1 MSWDTTSAG
10 TRTSWPGAVS
20 TDRGGPREPRA
31 VFAFPLAVNLFI
43 PVDIR
48 RMKKLLSL
56 VLGLALVATAAAQNA
71 PKASTLVTQMESCEA
86 IIREFQG
93 NSKLAIP
100 ERVLRD
106 AKAIIIINQF
116 QAGFFLGV
124 KDGYGVVLVR
134 RPNGKW
140 SVPAFLKAGDI
151 SLGLQFGGRAI
162 NTVMVVMDEETPRR
176 LFKGRVN
183 FGTDAKVVAGIRKA
197 ETEMVNQP
205 LPGNANVYVYTSQE
219 GLMAGVA
226 VKTGYVSPDD
236 KANQA
241 YYSTR
246 HKLPELLYSDWVTNV
261 PAEAKYLMDY
271 VAEITR

>member
-1 MSWDTTSAG
+1 MSG
-10 TRTSWPGAVS
+10 FP
-20 TDRGGPREPRA
+20 RGRPAA
-31 VFAFPLAVNLFI
+31 VFAFPPGVILLI
-43 PVDIR
+43 PVAIR
-48 RMKKLLSL
+48 RMKKLLFL
-56 VLGLALVATAAAQNA
+56 VLGLALAATAAAQNV

-93 NSKLAIP
+93 NSKLAVP
-100 ERVLRD
+100 DSVLRQ
-106 AKAIIIINQF
+106 AKGIIIINQF

-162 NTVMVVMDEETPRR
+162 NTVMVLMDDQTPRR

-205 LPGNANVYVYTSQE
+205 LPGSANVYVYTSQE

-226 VKTGYVSPDD
+226 LKTGYVSPDD

-241 YYSTR
+241 YYNTR
-246 HKLPELLYSDWVTNV
+246 HRLPELLYSDWVTAV
-261 PAEAKYLMDY
+261 PTEAKFLMDY
-271 VAEITR
+271 IAEITR

>member
-1 MSWDTTSAG
+1 
-10 TRTSWPGAVS
+10 
-20 TDRGGPREPRA
+20 
-31 VFAFPLAVNLFI
+31 
-43 PVDIR
+43 
-48 RMKKLLSL
+48 MKKLLSL
-56 VLGLALVATAAAQNA
+56 VLGLALAGTTAAQSA

-100 ERVLRD
+100 DSVLRQ
-106 AKAIIIINQF
+106 ARGIIIINQF

-162 NTVMVVMDEETPRR
+162 NTVMVLMDDETPRR

-183 FGTDAKVVAGIRKA
+183 FGTDAKVVAGIRRA
-197 ETEMVNQP
+197 EAEMVNQQ
-205 LPGNANVYVYTSQE
+205 LPGNTEANKNANVYVYTSQE

-226 VKTGYVSPDD
+226 IKTGYVSPDD

-246 HKLPELLYSDWVTNV
+246 HKLPELLYSDWVTTV
-261 PAEAKYLMDY
+261 PTEAKYLMDY
-271 VAEITR
+271 IAEITR

>member
-1 MSWDTTSAG
+1 
-10 TRTSWPGAVS
+10 
-20 TDRGGPREPRA
+20 
-31 VFAFPLAVNLFI
+31 
-43 PVDIR
+43 
-48 RMKKLLSL
+48 MKKLLSL
-56 VLGLALVATAAAQNA
+56 VLGLALAGTAAAQNA

-100 ERVLRD
+100 ENVLKQ
-106 AKAIIIINQF
+106 AKGIIIINQF

-162 NTVMVVMDEETPRR
+162 NTVMVLMDDDTPRR

-183 FGTDAKVVAGIRKA
+183 FGTDAKVVAGIRRA
-197 ETEMVNQP
+197 EAEMVNQQ
-205 LPGNANVYVYTSQE
+205 LPGNTEANNNANVLVYTSQE

-226 VKTGYVSPDD
+226 IKTGYVSPDD

-246 HKLPELLYSDWVTNV
+246 HRLPELLYSDWVTSV
-261 PAEAKYLMDY
+261 PTEAKYLMNY